1 MSDPAHVTPE
11 AVECASK
18 LKATLQAQLAL
29 AGGYCLFEL
38 AGGSFLITRA
48 GFTLSVPDLG
58 AVRRF
63 AEQVGAT

>member
-1 MSDPAHVTPE
+1 MSTGTPHSPAE
-11 AVECASK
+11 SASEK
-18 LKATLQAQLAL
+18 VFATYQAQLAL
-29 AGGYCLFEL
+29 AGGYCLYEL
-38 AGGSFLITRA
+38 AGGSFLITRT